1 MLNIGIGL
9 IAGIFTGIFGVIIW
23 SLAAIGSEE
32 RMRTRNMRF
41 EDYGVFS
48 GDEKKIK
55 EYCQNISDPEDRLR
69 LFQCAIN
76 AAPGLEMDIYESL
89 ITGKGY
95 RTILKYRNIPAR
107 EDDFYAYKRKAMA
120 EFYDWLRITGRWV
133 EK

>member
-9 IAGIFTGIFGVIIW
+9 IAGIFIGIFGVIIW

-32 RMRTRNMRF
+32 RVRTREMKF
-41 EDYGVFS
+41 ENYGAFPE
-48 GDEKKIK
+48 DEKKIK
-55 EYCQNISDPEDRLR
+55 EYCQKLYDSKERLR
-69 LFQCAIN
+69 LFECALN
-76 AAPGLEMDIYESL
+76 AAPGLELDIYESL

-95 RTILKYRNIPAR
+95 RTILKCRNIPAR